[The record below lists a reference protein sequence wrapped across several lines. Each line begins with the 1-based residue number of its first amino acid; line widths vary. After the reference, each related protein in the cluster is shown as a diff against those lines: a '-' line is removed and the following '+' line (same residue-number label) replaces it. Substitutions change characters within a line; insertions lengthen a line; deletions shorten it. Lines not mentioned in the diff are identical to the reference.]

1 MYKVESALVLALLL
15 ASPGSQSGQASEAN
29 SHLDRAKTVLEQD
42 YKAWRAYAFQR
53 HVRRQKLDEHGEE
66 TWSAE
71 YVFEVTPE
79 GSGFDENL
87 IEIDGRKATPEEV
100 GEHRKAARFEKHY
113 KNGASLINPFG
124 RDIPLLPLLFDQ
136 NHQYVGRRVVRGE
149 LCNKTEFVDRN
160 PPAKLPARA
169 RLAYVLKGEA
179 CFSVAGDHLV
189 AAEMETAQP
198 VSSGV
203 TKLKYLRIRI
213 EAQSVGEDVWL
224 PSSFE
229 IRSDIRLGMRKL
241 RKNNLYEYSHYRLP
255 GL

>member
-1 MYKVESALVLALLL
+1 MYKVELALAL
-15 ASPGSQSGQASEAN
+15 AILFSDPGSQTRQAIEATP
-29 SHLDRAKTVLEQD
+29 HLDRAKTVLKQD
-42 YKAWRAYAFQR
+42 YEAWRTYAFQR
-53 HVRRQKLDEHGEE
+53 HVRRQKFDAHGEVI
-66 TWSAE
+66 WSAE
-71 YVFEVTPE
+71 YLFKVTPKR
-79 GSGFDENL
+79 SGFDENL
-87 IEIDGRKATPEEV
+87 IEIDGRRATPGEV

-136 NHQYVGRRVVRGE
+136 NHQYVGRKVVGGE
-149 LCNKTEFVDRN
+149 LCHKTEFVDRN

-203 TKLKYLRIRI
+203 TKLKYLKVRV
-213 EAQSVGEDVWL
+213 EAQRVGEDLWL

-229 IRSDIRLGMRKL
+229 IRSEIRLGMRNI

-255 GL
+255 GP